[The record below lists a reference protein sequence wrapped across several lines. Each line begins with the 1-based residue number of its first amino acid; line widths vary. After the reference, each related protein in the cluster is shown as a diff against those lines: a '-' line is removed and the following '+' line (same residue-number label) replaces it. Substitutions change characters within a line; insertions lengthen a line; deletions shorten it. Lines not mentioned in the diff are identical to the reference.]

1 MAGIGERLKLARKMR
16 RLSQRKLADRVGV
29 SAMAISKYENN
40 EMMPGSD
47 VLSDLARALGVRME
61 FLLRSAPVVEVEP
74 VFRKRSR
81 LGVKST
87 EAVMAGIQEWLE
99 RYLVVESFFPDHD
112 RRAFDFPEEFP
123 FPVQRVADAEIA
135 ATELRRA
142 WLLGEDPI
150 ENLTELLED
159 RGIKIGLVDGDF
171 DFDACTF
178 FYDDGTPVI
187 AVRRGIPGDRQRFN
201 AAHELGHIMLDVMQE
216 GQEEK
221 AAHRFA
227 AAFLVPEQAARME
240 LGVVRHYL
248 EPHELLLLK
257 KKYGMSMA
265 AWIYRAKDL
274 GILSEREAT
283 RMWRDFRTRGWH
295 KQEPGEPFPAEEPTR
310 LRRLTWRLVAEDVI
324 SRSRAAELLGERLSV
339 FVNQEGGAVA
349 VPGR

>member
-1 MAGIGERLKLARKMR
+1 MLRREGNSMAGIGERLKLARKMR

-47 VLSDLARALGVRME
+47 VLGELARALDVRME
-61 FLLRSAPVVEVEP
+61 FLLRPAPIVEVEP

-81 LGVKST
+81 LGVKAT

-112 RRAFDFPEEFP
+112 RRAFDFPEGFP
-123 FPVQRVADAEIA
+123 FPIKGVADVEIA
-135 ATELRRA
+135 ATELRRK
-142 WLLGEDPI
+142 WMLGEDPI

-159 RGIKIGLVDGDF
+159 QGIKIGLVDGDF

-221 AAHRFA
+221 LRIASPPPFWCRNR
-227 AAFLVPEQAARME
+227 LRVWNWE
-240 LGVVRHYL
+240 
-248 EPHELLLLK
+248 
-257 KKYGMSMA
+257 
-265 AWIYRAKDL
+265 WL
-274 GILSEREAT
+274 GI
-283 RMWRDFRTRGWH
+283 
-295 KQEPGEPFPAEEPTR
+295 
-310 LRRLTWRLVAEDVI
+310 I
-324 SRSRAAELLGERLSV
+324 
-339 FVNQEGGAVA
+339 
-349 VPGR
+349 